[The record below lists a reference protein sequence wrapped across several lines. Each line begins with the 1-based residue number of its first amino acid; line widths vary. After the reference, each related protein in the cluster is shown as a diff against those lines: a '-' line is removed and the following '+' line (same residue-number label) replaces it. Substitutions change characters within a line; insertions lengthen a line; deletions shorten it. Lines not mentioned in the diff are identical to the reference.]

1 MFLYMQVISKFL
13 VGILTT
19 GTSPTTTAERVF
31 GAESTLQ
38 ASSSLIDIFADE
50 NNAYDA
56 NFRIAKIQRGM
67 SDSIRGARKLVKMI
81 DAKRG
86 GRALR
91 LWAEGVV
98 GDLSGF
104 VEYRR
109 KLGR

>member
-1 MFLYMQVISKFL
+1 M
-13 VGILTT
+13 
-19 GTSPTTTAERVF
+19 ER
-31 GAESTLQ
+31 TLQ
-38 ASSSLIDIFADE
+38 AASSLVDIFADE

-67 SDSIRGARKLVKMI
+67 ADSIRGARRLAKTI
-81 DAKRG
+81 DAKKG

-91 LWAEGVV
+91 AWAEGVV